1 MKTILLVNGFD
12 LSMLNGNP
20 TVRFQKMTLEEVKK
34 GIAEYKP
41 VSTIVSAEFAE
52 LLSKE
57 LGIYITP
64 SIRKPEM
71 NFNTSLL
78 IADIKTKSGGKPRIV
93 LGELQKDLVIEWWFA
108 YETLPAD

>member
-1 MKTILLVNGFD
+1 MKTMLLVNGFD

-41 VSTIVSAEFAE
+41 VSTIVSAEYAE

-78 IADIKTKSGGKPRIV
+78 IADIKTKNYIRRATERSRHRMV
-93 LGELQKDLVIEWWFA
+93 VCLRNA
-108 YETLPAD
+108 SS